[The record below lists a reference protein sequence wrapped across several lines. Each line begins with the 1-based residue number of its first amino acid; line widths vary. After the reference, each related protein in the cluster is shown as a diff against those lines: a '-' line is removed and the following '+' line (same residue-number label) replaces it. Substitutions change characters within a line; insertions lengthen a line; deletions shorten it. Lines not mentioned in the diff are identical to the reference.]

1 LQDDASASNGNKD
14 PLSFDGM
21 ADTEVERRLK
31 VIYYVWNCWVYVCI
45 LDSIKSSK
53 EISTILSP
61 ALMGLL
67 MLIYGILLYLSA
79 LLWVNVFE
87 SICLS

>member
-1 LQDDASASNGNKD
+1 MYN
-14 PLSFDGM
+14 
-21 ADTEVERRLK
+21 
-31 VIYYVWNCWVYVCI
+31 CI

-53 EISTILSP
+53 EISTILSH

-67 MLIYGILLYLSA
+67 MLICGILLYLSA

-87 SICLS
+87 SICSS